1 MKQYEERMYHALKE
15 LESGVNSIH
24 MLRNRLLASFEEKFP
39 EYKDR
44 YRDDDIGFVY
54 NVENLLLTLHNKID
68 TIAQFY
74 EMVIILEKTVKMLN
88 TLKEDMN
95 EMIPTLDLALYDISN
110 SLLELRAILKIDNS
124 YNTLD
129 DIPELPKIDDR
140 PSNNTRMLFDQVNI
154 Y

>member
-1 MKQYEERMYHALKE
+1 MEEYKKRMYYALKE
-15 LESGVNSIH
+15 LESGVNSMH
-24 MLRNRLLASFEEKFP
+24 LLRNRLLASFEEKFP
-39 EYKDR
+39 ECKEK
-44 YRDDDIGFVY
+44 YRDDNIDFVSH
-54 NVENLLLTLHNKID
+54 VENLLLTLHNKID

-110 SLLELRAILKIDNS
+110 SLIDIRAVLKIDN
-124 YNTLD
+124 TLE
-129 DIPELPKIDDR
+129 DIPELPKIDNR
-140 PSNNTRMLFDQVNI
+140 TSNHTRMLLDRVNV